1 MRLTVF
7 VGVVLV
13 AATATL
19 SGQLPL
25 PVGLLKDGQLVYMS
39 SAAVERSL
47 LDRAAR
53 EIEMEGIYTLTEDH
67 IKANLIL
74 TIMPGRKGD
83 TLRIPLGTLLF
94 PSSNES
100 YRLVVRDPLTSKV
113 LWDDSR
119 ETGGTRSGAILD
131 LVKDL
136 HKAIRQEQSRQ

>member
-25 PVGLLKDGQLVYMS
+25 PAGLLKEGQIVYMA
-39 SAAVERSL
+39 SAAVEGSL

-53 EIEMEGIYTLTEDH
+53 EIETEGIYTLTEDH
-67 IKANLIL
+67 LKANLLL

-83 TLRIPLGTLLF
+83 TLGIPVGTLLF
-94 PSSNES
+94 PPSNES
-100 YRLVVRDPLTSKV
+100 YRLVVQDSLTREV

-119 ETGGTRSGAILD
+119 EADGTRSVARPCDRHAENHRTG
-131 LVKDL
+131 
-136 HKAIRQEQSRQ
+136 